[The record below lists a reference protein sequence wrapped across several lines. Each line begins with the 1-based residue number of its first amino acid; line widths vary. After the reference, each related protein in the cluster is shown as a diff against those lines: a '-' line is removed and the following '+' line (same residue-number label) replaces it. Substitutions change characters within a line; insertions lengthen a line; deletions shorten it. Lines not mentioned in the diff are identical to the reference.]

1 VLSALC
7 DAAVNGQHAM
17 TAIGPIVFSF
27 FEWHLKADKA
37 MSPAS
42 IKSYRDAVKLF
53 LTFVASESHRAI
65 TSLDT
70 EDLTAARVREFLTHL
85 EIERGNHIRTCNQ
98 RLAGLHALF
107 TYLAEQAPETLAE
120 AQKVAAIPRKKSP
133 PPGIPYLERDELEA
147 LFAGLPTHTRAALR
161 DRALLLFLY
170 NTGARVQ
177 EAADLT
183 VDNLFLQSQPRVE
196 LRGKGN
202 KSRNCPLWPETARLL
217 QELLGGRTTGPVFTA
232 THGRAL
238 TRFGIYKLVRRH
250 TAHLS
255 ANRDGGPLRH
265 VSPRVMRHSTATQLL
280 KAGVERDVVGGRLG
294 RVNLST
300 TNRYAEASVRSKVAQ
315 PGDDAPVSAA
325 KEFPGRSIWPDDKAL
340 LDWLASL

>member
-1 VLSALC
+1 
-7 DAAVNGQHAM
+7 M

-27 FEWHLKADKA
+27 FEWHLKVDKA
-37 MSPAS
+37 MRPAS

-53 LTFVASESHRAI
+53 LTFVAFESRRAI

-70 EDLTAARVREFLTHL
+70 DDLTAERVREFLTHL
-85 EIERGNHIRTCNQ
+85 EIERGNHVRTCNQ
-98 RLAGLHALF
+98 RLAGLHAF
-107 TYLAEQAPETLAE
+107 FNYLAEQAPETLAE
-120 AQKVAAIPRKKSP
+120 AQKVAALPRKKSP

-147 LFAGLPTHTRAALR
+147 LFAGLPTDARTALR

-183 VDNLFLQSQPRVE
+183 VDSLFLQSQPRVE
-196 LRGKGN
+196 LHRKGN
-202 KSRNCPLWPETARLL
+202 ISRNCPLWPETAQLL
-217 QELLGGRTTGPVFTA
+217 QELLDGRTTGPVFTA

-255 ANRDGGPLRH
+255 ANKDGGPLRH
-265 VSPRVMRHSTATQLL
+265 VSPRVMRHSTAAQLL
-280 KAGVERDVVGGRLG
+280 KAGVELNVVSGRLG
-294 RVNLST
+294 HVSLNT
-300 TNRYAEASVRSKVAQ
+300 TNRYAETSIRSKVAQ
-315 PGDDAPVSAA
+315 AGDDAPVSAA
-325 KEFPGRSIWPDDKAL
+325 KEFPGRSIWRDDKAL

>member
-1 VLSALC
+1 
-7 DAAVNGQHAM
+7 M

-27 FEWHLKADKA
+27 FEWHLKVDKA

-53 LTFVASESHRAI
+53 LTFAAFESRRAI

-70 EDLTAARVREFLTHL
+70 DDLTAERVREFLTHL
-85 EIERGNHIRTCNQ
+85 EIERGNHVSTCNQ
-98 RLAGLHALF
+98 RLAGLHAF
-107 TYLAEQAPETLAE
+107 FNYLAEQVPETVAE

-133 PPGIPYLERDELEA
+133 PPGIPYLEGDELEA
-147 LFAGLPTHTRAALR
+147 LFAGLPTHARTALR

-183 VDNLFLQSQPRVE
+183 IDNLFLQSQPRVE
-196 LRGKGN
+196 LYGKGS
-202 KSRNCPLWPETARLL
+202 KSRNCPLWPETAQLL
-217 QELLGGRTTGPVFTA
+217 QELLDGRTTGPVFTA
-232 THGRAL
+232 IHGRAL

-255 ANRDGGPLRH
+255 ANKAGESLRH

-280 KAGVERDVVGGRLG
+280 RARVRLNVVSGRLG
-294 RVNLST
+294 HVNLNT
-300 TNRYAEASVRSKVAQ
+300 TNRYAEASIRSKVAQ
-315 PGDDAPVSAA
+315 PGGEAPVSAA
-325 KEFPGRSIWPDDKAL
+325 TEFPGRSIWGDDKAL